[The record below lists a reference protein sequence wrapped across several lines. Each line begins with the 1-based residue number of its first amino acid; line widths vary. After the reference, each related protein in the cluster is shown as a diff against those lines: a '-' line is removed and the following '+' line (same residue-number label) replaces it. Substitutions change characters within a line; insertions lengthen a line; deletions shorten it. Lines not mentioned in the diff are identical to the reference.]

1 VDKPKRARILSVGTY
16 VPDTVMT
23 NKDFESFLDT
33 SDEWIVKRT
42 GIRERH
48 IVPRDSMIFA
58 SELGAK
64 ASRVALER
72 AGVTP
77 EQVDGIICATITPD
91 SFYPS
96 TACKIQAMLGCSN
109 AFAFDI
115 LAACAGFVTA
125 LSIANNF
132 ILAGQAKTILV
143 VGAEILTKTVDWTDR
158 SVCVLFGDAG
168 GAAVVQ
174 ATDDPDTGV
183 LSTSLASD
191 GFHGDIL
198 KLPVWEEKRI
208 MFMKGNEVYKH
219 AVRTISDIAEKAI
232 AEAGL
237 TLDQIDLFIPHQ
249 ANIRIIEAVAAHL
262 KMPKEK
268 VVTNLERYG
277 NTSSASIPLALD
289 EAWQDGRI
297 KKGTTVVLASM
308 GGGLAIAGAT
318 VRF

>member
-23 NKDFESFLDT
+23 NKDFEAFLDT

-48 IVPRDSMIFA
+48 IVPRDKMMYA
-58 SELGAK
+58 SELGTNA
-64 ASRVALER
+64 ARIALDR
-72 AGVTP
+72 AGIKP

-96 TACKIQAMLGCSN
+96 TACKIQAALGCAN
-109 AFAFDI
+109 AFAFDL

-125 LSIANNF
+125 LSVANNY
-132 ILAGQAKTILV
+132 ILAGQGKTFLV
-143 VGAEILTKTVDWTDR
+143 IGAEILTKTVDWTDR
-158 SVCVLFGDAG
+158 AVCILFGDAAG
-168 GAAVVQ
+168 AVVVQ
-174 ATDDPDTGV
+174 GTDDPATGI

-198 KLPVWEEKRI
+198 QLPVWEEKRV
-208 MFMKGNEVYKH
+208 MLMKGNEVFKH
-219 AVRTISDIAEKAI
+219 AVRMISDIAEKSI
-232 AEAGL
+232 AQAGL
-237 TLDQIDLFIPHQ
+237 TLDAIDLFIPHQ
-249 ANIRIIEAVAAHL
+249 ANIRIIDAVAEHL
-262 KMPKEK
+262 KMPKDK

-289 EAWQDGRI
+289 EVWQAGRI
-297 KKGTTVVLASM
+297 KKGTNVVMASM
-308 GGGLAIAGAT
+308 GGGLAVAGAT